1 MILPGNVTSGREL
14 IIDLSNLSYIFSF
27 LSNMKDSAKLEKSYE
42 NMVLY
47 EFFPLILYLIFL
59 VWTVKRE

>member
-47 EFFPLILYLIFL
+47 EFFH
-59 VWTVKRE
+59 